1 MRIDSFVKC
10 TVLPVIIVMHKYI
23 HQGTEVTD
31 AKPPEKYAG
40 SRFPGGGQESCG
52 IVSSNGDKHIMRTHK
67 GSGLVNHAFKEDD
80 LAKLKGSLGIGHT
93 RYSTLGGTE
102 HLNTQPFVVNMK
114 HAKLALAHNG
124 ELVNASELRRE
135 IMERGV
141 GLSTES
147 DSELMIQTLCLPP
160 PEPNNETEDNPDW
173 PARIQNLMRRTKTA
187 YSLLI
192 MSGDTIYAVRDPY
205 GLRPLCVGKIIP
217 PTGTQEEERSSE
229 LFKPNGLPLSNGNGN
244 VIENG
249 YKVLPDND
257 DECEGYVVASESCA
271 FPSVSGKLL
280 REVEPGEILEITK
293 HGLRSICIVPRS
305 SDQKMSLCIFEY
317 VYFARPDTYMEG
329 QMVYTARM
337 ECGRQLAKQSP
348 VEADVVSA
356 VPETSTPAAI
366 GFAEESGI
374 AYREIFSKNRYV
386 GRSFIQPSTRL
397 RQLAVLKKFGPLSE
411 NFKDKRIVLIDDSI
425 VRGTTIAAIIR
436 MLREAGA
443 TEVHIRIASPP
454 LHFPCY
460 MGINIP
466 TKEELIANK
475 LNADQLAE
483 QIGADS
489 LVYLTVENLEFAVRK
504 HANTDEKC
512 GGHCTACLTGKYP
525 VELEW

>member
-1 MRIDSFVKC
+1 MS
-10 TVLPVIIVMHKYI
+10 
-23 HQGTEVTD
+23 
-31 AKPPEKYAG
+31 
-40 SRFPGGGQESCG
+40 
-52 IVSSNGDKHIMRTHK
+52 
-67 GSGLVNHAFKEDD
+67 
-80 LAKLKGSLGIGHT
+80 
-93 RYSTLGGTE
+93 
-102 HLNTQPFVVNMK
+102 
-114 HAKLALAHNG
+114 
-124 ELVNASELRRE
+124 
-135 IMERGV
+135 
-141 GLSTES
+141 
-147 DSELMIQTLCLPP
+147 
-160 PEPNNETEDNPDW
+160 
-173 PARIQNLMRRTKTA
+173 RTKTA

-205 GLRPLCVGKIIP
+205 GLRPLCV
-217 PTGTQEEERSSE
+217 
-229 LFKPNGLPLSNGNGN
+229 
-244 VIENG
+244 
-249 YKVLPDND
+249 D

-293 HGLRSICIVPRS
+293 NGLRSICIVPRP

-329 QMVYTARM
+329 QMVYTARL
-337 ECGRQLAKQSP
+337 ECGRQLARQSP

-374 AYREIFSKNRYV
+374 VYREIFSKNRYV

-397 RQLAVLKKFGPLSE
+397 RQLAVLKKFGPLSD

-504 HANTDEKC
+504 HSNTDEKC